1 MNLPST
7 RPLPASFFDSDV
19 DIVAKSLIGTFVF
32 KVDELGNRTGGK
44 IVETEAYDQND
55 PAAHC
60 HKDASKTRFS
70 GSGSMRLKGG
80 HAYVYPYRG
89 MWCLNFTCG
98 SEGFGSAVLLRAL
111 EPLSGLEIMRQ
122 RRIEGAQ
129 AVGLQAKDLK
139 GASYLKHLC
148 SGPAKLCEALGI
160 DKSLDGHSLYA
171 PPFELYARAD
181 EPTIRRGP
189 RVGVTKAQDVLRR
202 YAMDTNF
209 LSNAGAKYPLSDSV
223 E

>member
-1 MNLPST
+1 
-7 RPLPASFFDSDV
+7 
-19 DIVAKSLIGTFVF
+19 
-32 KVDELGNRTGGK
+32 
-44 IVETEAYDQND
+44 
-55 PAAHC
+55 
-60 HKDASKTRFS
+60 
-70 GSGSMRLKGG
+70 
-80 HAYVYPYRG
+80 
-89 MWCLNFTCG
+89 
-98 SEGFGSAVLLRAL
+98 
-111 EPLSGLEIMRQ
+111 MRQ

-181 EPTIRRGP
+181 EPKIRCGP

-202 YAMDTNF
+202 YAMDTTF